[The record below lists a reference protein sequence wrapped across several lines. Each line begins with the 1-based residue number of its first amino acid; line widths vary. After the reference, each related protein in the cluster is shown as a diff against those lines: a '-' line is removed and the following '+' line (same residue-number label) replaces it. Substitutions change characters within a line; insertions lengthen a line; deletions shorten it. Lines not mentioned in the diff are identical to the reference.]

1 MQALLSGDAT
11 AKLPVVVIDPSQLE
25 IQVAK
30 IRTEVARRGGFT
42 VDCGWLRLLCPEEL
56 AENQRFAHI
65 AALAQ
70 REGWSFAFL
79 LDGSVHFGAYPAAM
93 MGSKNHE

>member
-1 MQALLSGDAT
+1 MTEITALRALLSGDAT

-30 IRTEVARRGGFT
+30 IRTEVTRRGGFT

-56 AENQRFAHI
+56 GGNQRFAHI

-79 LDGSVHFGAYPAAM
+79 LDGSVHFGACP
-93 MGSKNHE
+93 GQ